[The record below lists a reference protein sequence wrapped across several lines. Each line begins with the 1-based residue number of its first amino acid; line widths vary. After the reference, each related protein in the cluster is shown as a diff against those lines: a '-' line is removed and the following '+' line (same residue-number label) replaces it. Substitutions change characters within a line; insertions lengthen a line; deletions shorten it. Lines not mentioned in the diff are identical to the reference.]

1 MAARELAGNVHAV
14 GVIDWDRVIFDE
26 LIPTPDGTT
35 YNAYVVQGSEKT
47 ALIDTVDPSREEEFI
62 TNLARLGVGCI
73 DYVIINHAEQ
83 DHSGSLPLLLELFP
97 MATVIATEKGKEL
110 IKNLLLLPEERVQ
123 VVEDGAAISLGDKTL
138 EFYIAPWVHWPD
150 TMLTYLR
157 EDRILFSCDLF
168 GSHLATSDLTVRDDM
183 GIEQSAK
190 RYYAEI
196 MMPFRSLI
204 GGYLDRVEAL
214 DPAMIAP
221 SHGPVHNDPSLIL
234 GLYRQWVS
242 DEVKNEVVIPFVSMH
257 GSTQRMVE
265 HLTEALIERGIR
277 VRPFNLACADTG
289 SIAMALVD
297 AATVVV
303 ATPTVLFGP
312 HPKIVYAT
320 YLINI
325 LKPKTRCVT
334 VIGSFGWGG
343 KTVNTILEMLSNL
356 KAEIIDPIYIRGQ
369 AAEEDLIQL
378 EHLADEIQSRHETYQ
393 IVESVEKP

>member
-1 MAARELAGNVHAV
+1 MPARELKGNVHAV
-14 GVIDWDRVIFDE
+14 GVIDWDRQMFDE
-26 LIPTPDGTT
+26 LIPTPNGTT

-47 ALIDTVDPSREEEFI
+47 ALIDTVDPSKEEEFI

-73 DYVIINHAEQ
+73 DYVVINHAEQ
-83 DHSGSLPLLLELFP
+83 DHSGSLPLILELFP
-97 MATVIATEKGKEL
+97 TATVIATEKGKEL
-110 IKNLLLLPEERVQ
+110 IKSLLLLPEERVQ

-138 EFYIAPWVHWPD
+138 EFYHAPWVHWPD

-157 EDRILFSCDLF
+157 EDGILFSCDLF

-183 GIEQSAK
+183 AIEQSAK
-190 RYYAEI
+190 RYFAEI

-204 GGYLDRVEAL
+204 GRYLDRVESL

-221 SHGPVHNDPSLIL
+221 SHGPVYDNPSIIL

-242 DEVKNEVVIPFVSMH
+242 DEVTNEVVIPYISMH

-265 HLTEALIERGIR
+265 HLTEALIERGVR
-277 VRPFNLACADTG
+277 VKPFNLASADTG

-297 AATVVV
+297 AATVVI

-312 HPKIVYAT
+312 HPKIVYAA
-320 YLINI
+320 YLINM
-325 LKPKTRCVT
+325 LKPKTRCIT

-343 KTVNTILEMLSNL
+343 KTVNTILEMLPNL
-356 KAEIIDPIYIRGQ
+356 KAEIVDPVYIRGQ
-369 AAEEDLIQL
+369 ANEEDLLQL
-378 EHLADEIQSRHETYQ
+378 EHLADEILKRHKTYT
-393 IVESVEKP
+393 II